1 MFMKEKFITQ
11 LLPKHMVTHPLNFDV
26 ATSSFLNH
34 LQIERGL
41 AANSIAA
48 YRRDL
53 VKFSIFLGSKS
64 LSEVDSNTINDF
76 EISLREA
83 KLSVASINRVD
94 STLRSFFK
102 HLQQEY
108 GYADPTL
115 EIAPQKSARRLP
127 KALTISQIV
136 SMIDVAYR
144 EGQPITA
151 RDQAMLELLYS
162 SGARVS
168 ELIGIN
174 VNDLSSI
181 DTSDGKVTTLKL
193 RGKGSK
199 ERIVPLGSFATKAV
213 ENYLVRVRPDLAS
226 KSSKVTSALFL
237 NSRGSRISRQSAWQ
251 MVLDAADAAGIT
263 EHVSPHVFRHSYATH
278 LLDGGADIRV
288 VQELLG
294 HASVTTTQI
303 YTLITIDKVR
313 ESYALAHPRAK

>member
-1 MFMKEKFITQ
+1 
-11 LLPKHMVTHPLNFDV
+11 MVTHPLNFDV
-26 ATSSFLNH
+26 ATSTFLNH

-127 KALTISQIV
+127 KALTIAQIV

-213 ENYLVRVRPDLAS
+213 ENYLVRVRPELAS

>member
-1 MFMKEKFITQ
+1 
-11 LLPKHMVTHPLNFDV
+11 MVTHPLNFDV

-64 LSEVDSNTINDF
+64 LSEVDNNTINDF

-127 KALTISQIV
+127 KALTIAQIV

-213 ENYLVRVRPDLAS
+213 ENYLVRVRPELAS

-263 EHVSPHVFRHSYATH
+263 ERVSPHVFRHSYATH

>member
-1 MFMKEKFITQ
+1 
-11 LLPKHMVTHPLNFDV
+11 MVTQALSFDL
-26 ATSSFLNH
+26 AASSFLNH

-53 VKFSIFLGSKS
+53 EKFGLFLNGQD
-64 LSEVDSNTINDF
+64 LREVTPELITAF
-76 EISLREA
+76 EISLRKA
-83 KLSVASINRVD
+83 KLSVATVNRAD

-102 HLQQEY
+102 HLQQEH

-115 EIAPQKSARRLP
+115 EIAASKSARRLP
-127 KALTISQIV
+127 KALTIAQIL
-136 SMIDVAYR
+136 SMIDAAYKASD
-144 EGQPITA
+144 PITL

-174 VNDLSSI
+174 MNDLNKVQ
-181 DTSDGKVTTLKL
+181 SDDGEITTLKL

-199 ERIVPLGSFATKAV
+199 ERIVPLGSFATKAIDD
-213 ENYLVRVRPDLAS
+213 YCVRIRPDLLA
-226 KSSKVTSALFL
+226 KNPKNNAALFL
-237 NSRGSRISRQSAWQ
+237 NSRGGRISRQSAWQ
-251 MVLDAADAAGIT
+251 MVLDAAAAAGISD
-263 EHVSPHVFRHSYATH
+263 HVSPHVFRHSYATH

-313 ESYALAHPRAK
+313 ESYSMAHPRAK

>member
-1 MFMKEKFITQ
+1 M
-11 LLPKHMVTHPLNFDV
+11 
-26 ATSSFLNH
+26 
-34 LQIERGL
+34 

-53 VKFSIFLGSKS
+53 TKFANFLGSKL
-64 LSEVDSNTINDF
+64 LSDVDPETITEF
-76 EISLREA
+76 ESTLREA
-83 KLSVASINRVD
+83 QLSVASINRID

-115 EIAPQKSARRLP
+115 EISPKKSSRRLP
-127 KALTISQIV
+127 KALTIAQIV
-136 SMIDVAYR
+136 SMIDAALR
-144 EGQPITA
+144 DGQPITV

-174 VNDLSSI
+174 LNDLSTI
-181 DTSDGKVTTLKL
+181 ETEDGIITTLKL

-199 ERIVPLGSFATKAV
+199 ERIVPLGSFAAKAI
-213 ENYLVRVRPDLAS
+213 ENYMVRIRPDLAA
-226 KSSKVTSALFL
+226 KSSKPTSALFL
-237 NSRGSRISRQSAWQ
+237 NSRGSRISRQSTWQ
-251 MVLDAADAAGIT
+251 MVLDAAEAAGVT

-313 ESYALAHPRAK
+313 ESYSMAHPRAK

>member
-1 MFMKEKFITQ
+1 MFRSSVTQ
-11 LLPKHMVTHPLNFDV
+11 ALNFDLA
-26 ATSSFLNH
+26 ATSFLNH

-53 VKFSIFLGSKS
+53 TKFAMFLGNKP
-64 LSEVDSNTINDF
+64 LADVVPETITEF
-76 EISLREA
+76 ETTLREA

-115 EIAPQKSARRLP
+115 EISPKKSSRRLP
-127 KALTISQIV
+127 KALTIVQIV
-136 SMIDVAYR
+136 SMIDAALR
-144 EGQPITA
+144 DGQPITV
-151 RDQAMLELLYS
+151 RDKAMLELLYS

-174 VNDLSSI
+174 MSDLSTI
-181 DTSDGKVTTLKL
+181 ETDDGIITTLKL

-199 ERIVPLGSFATKAV
+199 ERIVPLGSFAAKAI

-226 KSSKVTSALFL
+226 KSSKTTSALFL

-251 MVLDAADAAGIT
+251 MVLDAAEAAGVT

-313 ESYALAHPRAK
+313 ESYSMAHPRAK

>member
-1 MFMKEKFITQ
+1 MFPSSVTQ
-11 LLPKHMVTHPLNFDV
+11 ALNFDL
-26 ATSSFLNH
+26 AASSFLNH

-41 AANSIAA
+41 AANSISA

-53 VKFSIFLGSKS
+53 NKFAVFLKDKQ
-64 LSEVDSNTINDF
+64 LSAVDPETITYF
-76 EISLREA
+76 ETSLREA
-83 KLSVASINRVD
+83 NLSVASINRVD

-115 EIAPQKSARRLP
+115 EIAPKKSARRLP
-127 KALTISQIV
+127 KALTIAQIV
-136 SMIDVAYR
+136 SMINASLR
-144 EGQPITA
+144 EGQPITV

-174 VNDLSSI
+174 LSDLSKI
-181 DTSDGKVTTLKL
+181 ETDDWILTTLKL

-199 ERIVPLGSFATKAV
+199 ERIVPLGSFASKAI
-213 ENYLVRVRPDLAS
+213 EDYMVRVRPELAA
-226 KSSKVTSALFL
+226 KSSKTTAALFL

-251 MVLDAADAAGIT
+251 MVLDAAEAAGVSD
-263 EHVSPHVFRHSYATH
+263 HVSPHIFRHSYATH

-313 ESYALAHPRAK
+313 ESYSMAHPRAK

>member
-1 MFMKEKFITQ
+1 
-11 LLPKHMVTHPLNFDV
+11 MVTQSLNFDV
-26 ATSSFLNH
+26 AASSFLNH

-53 VKFSIFLGSKS
+53 AKFSLFLDGSL
-64 LSEVDSNTINDF
+64 LSDVDPDTISKF
-76 EISLREA
+76 ETYLREMN
-83 KLSVASINRVD
+83 LSVTSINRID

-115 EIAPQKSARRLP
+115 EITPKKSPRRLP
-127 KALTISQIV
+127 KALTIKQIV
-136 SMIDVAYR
+136 SMIEAAYR

-174 VNDLSSI
+174 LNDLSTI
-181 DTSDGKVTTLKL
+181 DTNDGKVTTLKV

-213 ENYLVRVRPDLAS
+213 ENYLVRVRPALAS
-226 KSSKVTSALFL
+226 KNSKPVAALFL

-251 MVLDAADAAGIT
+251 LVLDAAAAVGVT

-313 ESYALAHPRAK
+313 ESYSTAHPRAK

>member
-1 MFMKEKFITQ
+1 M
-11 LLPKHMVTHPLNFDV
+11 
-26 ATSSFLNH
+26 
-34 LQIERGL
+34 

-53 VKFSIFLGSKS
+53 TKFANFLGSKL
-64 LSEVDSNTINDF
+64 LSDVDPETITEF
-76 EISLREA
+76 ETTLREA

-102 HLQQEY
+102 HLQQEF

-115 EIAPQKSARRLP
+115 EISPKKSTRRLP
-127 KALTISQIV
+127 KALTIAQIV
-136 SMIDVAYR
+136 SMIDAALR
-144 EGQPITA
+144 DGQPITV

-174 VNDLSSI
+174 LNDLSNI
-181 DTSDGKVTTLKL
+181 ETDDGIITTLKL

-199 ERIVPLGSFATKAV
+199 ERIVPLGSFAAKAI
-213 ENYLVRVRPDLAS
+213 ENYMVRIRPDLAA
-226 KSSKVTSALFL
+226 KSSKATSALFL

-251 MVLDAADAAGIT
+251 MVLDAAEAAGVT

-313 ESYALAHPRAK
+313 ESYSMAHPRAK

>member
-1 MFMKEKFITQ
+1 
-11 LLPKHMVTHPLNFDV
+11 MVTQALSFDL
-26 ATSSFLNH
+26 AASSFLNH

-41 AANSIAA
+41 ATNSIAA

-53 VKFSIFLGSKS
+53 AKFQSFLQN
-64 LSEVDSNTINDF
+64 LALHEVTPEIINDF
-76 EISLREA
+76 ETSLREM
-83 KLSVASINRVD
+83 KLAVASINRID

-115 EIAPQKSARRLP
+115 EIAPSKSARRLP
-127 KALTISQIV
+127 KALTIKQIV
-136 SMIDVAYR
+136 SMIDAAYR
-144 EGQPITA
+144 EGDSITL

-174 VNDLSSI
+174 INDLS
-181 DTSDGKVTTLKL
+181 TVQTADGEITTLKL

-199 ERIVPLGSFATKAV
+199 ERIVPLGSFATKAISDYV
-213 ENYLVRVRPDLAS
+213 VRIRPALSS
-226 KSSKVTSALFL
+226 KSSKPSAALFL
-237 NSRGSRISRQSAWQ
+237 NSRGGRISRQSAWQ
-251 MVLDAADAAGIT
+251 MVLDSAKAAGVT

-313 ESYALAHPRAK
+313 ETYSMAHPRARE

>member
-1 MFMKEKFITQ
+1 
-11 LLPKHMVTHPLNFDV
+11 MVTHPLNFDV

-53 VKFSIFLGSKS
+53 AKFSIFLGSKS

-199 ERIVPLGSFATKAV
+199 ERIVPLGSFAKKAV
-213 ENYLVRVRPDLAS
+213 ENYLVRVRPELAS
-226 KSSKVTSALFL
+226 KNSKVTSALFL

>member
-1 MFMKEKFITQ
+1 
-11 LLPKHMVTHPLNFDV
+11 MVTQPPSFDL
-26 ATSSFLNH
+26 AASSFLNH

-41 AANSIAA
+41 ALNSVAA

-53 VKFSIFLGSKS
+53 EKFRIFLDTKNVH
-64 LSEVDSNTINDF
+64 EVSPEDIASFQST
-76 EISLREA
+76 LREA
-83 KLSVASINRVD
+83 KMSVATINRAD

-102 HLQQEY
+102 HLQQEF

-115 EIAPQKSARRLP
+115 EISPSKSARRLP
-127 KALTISQIV
+127 KALTITQIL
-136 SMIDVAYR
+136 SMIDAAFR
-144 EGQPITA
+144 ESDPITL

-174 VNDLSSI
+174 LNDLSTVQTDEGEI
-181 DTSDGKVTTLKL
+181 TTLKL

-199 ERIVPLGSFATKAV
+199 ERIVPLGSFATKSIDD
-213 ENYLVRVRPDLAS
+213 YRVRIRPELLA
-226 KSSKVTSALFL
+226 KNAKGNSALFL
-237 NSRGSRISRQSAWQ
+237 NSRGGRISRQSAWQ
-251 MVLDAADAAGIT
+251 MVLDAAAAAGIR

-313 ESYALAHPRAK
+313 ESYSMAHPRAK

>member
-1 MFMKEKFITQ
+1 MVTQ
-11 LLPKHMVTHPLNFDV
+11 LPSFDL
-26 ATSSFLNH
+26 AASSFLNH

-41 AANSIAA
+41 ALNSVAA

-53 VKFSIFLGSKS
+53 EKFRIFLDARI
-64 LSEVDSNTINDF
+64 LQEVTPEVIATFQS
-76 EISLREA
+76 SLREA
-83 KLSVASINRVD
+83 KLSVATINRAD

-102 HLQQEY
+102 HLQQEF
-108 GYADPTL
+108 GFADPTL
-115 EIAPQKSARRLP
+115 EISPSKSARRLP
-127 KALTISQIV
+127 KALTISQIL
-136 SMIDVAYR
+136 SMIDAAFR
-144 EGQPITA
+144 EGEPITL

-174 VNDLSSI
+174 LNDISTVQT
-181 DTSDGKVTTLKL
+181 DDGEITTLKL

-199 ERIVPLGSFATKAV
+199 ERIVPLGSFATKAIDD
-213 ENYLVRVRPDLAS
+213 YRVRIRPDLLAKNS
-226 KSSKVTSALFL
+226 KGNSALFL
-237 NSRGSRISRQSAWQ
+237 NTRGGRISRQSAWQ
-251 MVLDAADAAGIT
+251 MVLDAAEAAGIT

-313 ESYALAHPRAK
+313 ESYSMAHPRAKML

>member
-1 MFMKEKFITQ
+1 VFRSSVTQ
-11 LLPKHMVTHPLNFDV
+11 ALNFDLA
-26 ATSSFLNH
+26 ATSFLNH

-53 VKFSIFLGSKS
+53 SKFALFLGSKP
-64 LSEVDSNTINDF
+64 LADVVPETITEF
-76 EISLREA
+76 ETTLREA
-83 KLSVASINRVD
+83 QLSVASINRVD

-115 EIAPQKSARRLP
+115 EISPKKSARRLP
-127 KALTISQIV
+127 KALTIAQIV
-136 SMIDVAYR
+136 SMIDAALR
-144 EGQPITA
+144 DGQPITV

-174 VNDLSSI
+174 MNDLSTI
-181 DTSDGKVTTLKL
+181 ETDDGVITTLKL

-199 ERIVPLGSFATKAV
+199 ERIVPLGSFAAKAI
-213 ENYLVRVRPDLAS
+213 ENYMVRVRPDLAA
-226 KSSKVTSALFL
+226 KSSKTTSALFL

-251 MVLDAADAAGIT
+251 MVLDAAEAAGVT

-313 ESYALAHPRAK
+313 ESYSMAHPRAK

>member
-1 MFMKEKFITQ
+1 MGTQ
-11 LLPKHMVTHPLNFDV
+11 ALNFEQ
-26 ATSSFLNH
+26 ASTSFLNH

-53 VKFSIFLGSKS
+53 IKFALFLNNEP
-64 LSEVDSNTINDF
+64 LSEVGPETISGF
-76 EISLREA
+76 ENSLREA

-108 GYADPTL
+108 GYSDPTL
-115 EIAPQKSARRLP
+115 EIAPSKSARRLP
-127 KALTISQIV
+127 KALTIAQIV
-136 SMIDVAYR
+136 SMIDAAHR
-144 EGQPITA
+144 QGQPITL

-181 DTSDGKVTTLKL
+181 ETNDGVITTLKL

-199 ERIVPLGSFATKAV
+199 ERIVPLGSFASKAI
-213 ENYLVRVRPDLAS
+213 YSYMTRIRPDLAT
-226 KSSKVTSALFL
+226 KSSKSTSALFL
-237 NSRGSRISRQSAWQ
+237 NSRGARISRQSAWQ
-251 MVLDAADAAGIT
+251 MVLDAAESAGVT
-263 EHVSPHVFRHSYATH
+263 DHVSPHVFRHSYATH

-313 ESYALAHPRAK
+313 ESYSMAHPRAR